1 MPQFYFPII
10 CSHWNFIMQNSILHI
25 IQCDLP
31 NDTVNVSM
39 YWIIR
44 IPVLVNLFIFHFIC
58 LNDDKR
64 NTECFVIDDLYT
76 NDLAHESVLEH
87 SAAMLKNIT
96 GEKRKMPLILTGGD
110 HQIQLY
116 CHLSSYCYNKNTF
129 L

>member
-58 LNDDKR
+58 FNDDKR
-64 NTECFVIDDLYT
+64 NTECFVTDDLYT
-76 NDLAHESVLEH
+76 NDLAH
-87 SAAMLKNIT
+87 
-96 GEKRKMPLILTGGD
+96 
-110 HQIQLY
+110 
-116 CHLSSYCYNKNTF
+116 
-129 L
+129 